1 GASSG
6 SQRKSLSIPPVA
18 HSILG
23 SRTTLWS
30 PSRKS
35 ALSVPI
41 DGTRST
47 GSAAHSGNCSS
58 SRRRTSGISIGSS
71 AACIRMPG
79 ACPSDRE
86 RQRVHRK
93 LGQEDL
99 QRRLEL
105 LDDLLVHQ
113 QPLVVELRR
122 SVADYDLCL
131 DDPCAR
137 GGEHLAELRLRPHGA
152 EGARARA
159 DDQRRLAA
167 KDARR
172 DRAREPVHSVLQ
184 LPGDR
189 RVVLGRR
196 EQEQVRGGDGV
207 AQCGDRLRARLVVLV
222 ERRQGL
228 EPVPR
233 LEVDERRQKL
243 LRRAEEL
250 RVVRVPAQAARAP
263 ENLHR
268 PYASRTKYSSATS
281 LTSFC
286 SAGCPVG
293 SGMFQFRP
301 NSVRSTVVSSCT
313 FTRSLPK
320 PSVIGP
326 AIVPTSSTGFVIPRI
341 VISPWTFS
349 SSPEL
354 STESD
359 ANVSSG
365 YRSTSKNSGDCR

>member
-1 GASSG
+1 PPPRPVPGSSGGSPGHTPQSPGKPAPGRPGASGSGIATGSAGASSG
-6 SQRKSLSIPPVA
+6 NQRKSLSIPPVA

-47 GSAAHSGNCSS
+47 GSAAHSGNCASR
-58 SRRRTSGISIGSS
+58 RRRTSGISIGSS

-137 GGEHLAELRLRPHGA
+137 GGEHLAELRLRPH
-152 EGARARA
+152 
-159 DDQRRLAA
+159 
-167 KDARR
+167 
-172 DRAREPVHSVLQ
+172 
-184 LPGDR
+184 
-189 RVVLGRR
+189 
-196 EQEQVRGGDGV
+196 
-207 AQCGDRLRARLVVLV
+207 
-222 ERRQGL
+222 
-228 EPVPR
+228 
-233 LEVDERRQKL
+233 
-243 LRRAEEL
+243 
-250 RVVRVPAQAARAP
+250 
-263 ENLHR
+263 
-268 PYASRTKYSSATS
+268 
-281 LTSFC
+281 
-286 SAGCPVG
+286 
-293 SGMFQFRP
+293 
-301 NSVRSTVVSSCT
+301 
-313 FTRSLPK
+313 
-320 PSVIGP
+320 
-326 AIVPTSSTGFVIPRI
+326 
-341 VISPWTFS
+341 
-349 SSPEL
+349 
-354 STESD
+354 
-359 ANVSSG
+359 
-365 YRSTSKNSGDCR
+365 